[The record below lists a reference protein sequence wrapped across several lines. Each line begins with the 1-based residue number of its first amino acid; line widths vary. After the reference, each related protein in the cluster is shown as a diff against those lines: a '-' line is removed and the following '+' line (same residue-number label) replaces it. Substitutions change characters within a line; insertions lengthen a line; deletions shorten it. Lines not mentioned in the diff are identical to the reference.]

1 MAVEFRTPALRRI
14 GEVQAPVRSRW
25 LAGSLCVVGGL
36 ALGIRACWLAAEAPE
51 GLSLAPSSALP
62 SRLYSRP
69 LLLEAGIE
77 PVHLGLRAHLEAAG
91 FRAAPTSDVAPGEFF
106 EREGQWWIGWRP
118 FPRTPVAVE
127 AAEGPAEV
135 RLVVD
140 PAGRVVELRDDE
152 WRPLER
158 MRIEPVLLASV
169 YGELPRDCEPIRL
182 HQLPAHLIDS
192 VLAVEDI
199 RFFEHPGLDAR
210 RVLGASLA
218 NLRALRLV
226 EGAST
231 LTQQLARS
239 LYLSRE
245 RTFGRKLRELR
256 LALAL
261 ERRHSKPEI
270 LEAYLNEVYLGQRGA
285 VRIHG
290 IGAAAQ
296 HYFRKDAVALSLAES
311 AVLAGLLR
319 GPSLYSPHRHP
330 ERALSRRR
338 LVLTRMVRAGVLS
351 TSAAEAA
358 NAEPLGVLPP
368 PAPVVAPYFVD
379 AVRAELA
386 AAGRGQDWLA
396 REGIHVVTTLDLR
409 LQRAAEESVHDALL
423 ALEKEHPALRRDE
436 GPLQAALVALDPRT
450 GDVLALVGGRD
461 HRRSPYNRAIRSQ
474 RQPGSLFKPIVAL
487 AAFASESHDLT
498 LASELLDA
506 PLRVL
511 RPNGAWRP
519 TNYDGRFRGR
529 VTVREALEESLNV
542 PMARLALQVGLPRV
556 VDTARR
562 LGIESRM
569 APEPSLALG
578 AFEVSLFEITRA
590 YAVLAAGGIRARPRM
605 LLLAMDGR
613 GVPLE
618 ATPIERVPAFDPA
631 PVAFVTE
638 ALEGAIDRGTGRS
651 LRARGFQGR
660 LAGKTGTSNGF
671 RDAWFVGYTPEL
683 AVGVWVGFDDGT
695 SVGLS
700 GARGALPVF
709 AVFAKRTLPSEPDA
723 AGKLV
728 AVTSEAPGDR

>member
-1 MAVEFRTPALRRI
+1 V
-14 GEVQAPVRSRW
+14 PVRRRW
-25 LAGSLCVVGGL
+25 LVGSLFLVGGI
-36 ALGIRACWLAAEAPE
+36 ALGMLFHWLVLETPLEA
-51 GLSLAPSSALP
+51 LSLAPAPALP
-62 SRLYSRP
+62 SRVYSRP
-69 LLLEAGIE
+69 FLLEPGIE
-77 PVHLGLRAHLEAAG
+77 PERLGLRTHLEAAG
-91 FRAAPTSDVAPGEFF
+91 FRPAPSSGVAPGEYF

-118 FPRTPVAVE
+118 FPRTPAALD
-127 AAEGPAEV
+127 AAEGPNEL

-140 PAGRVVELRDDE
+140 SAGRIAELRDE
-152 WRPLER
+152 RWRRLER
-158 MRIEPVLLASV
+158 MQIEPVLLASL
-169 YGELPRDCEPIRL
+169 YGEAPREREPIRL
-182 HQLPAHLIDS
+182 HQLPPHLIDA

-199 RFFEHPGLDAR
+199 RFFDHPGLDAR
-210 RVLGASLA
+210 RVVGASLA
-218 NLRALRLV
+218 NLRAWRLA

-231 LTQQLARS
+231 LTQQLVRS

-245 RTFGRKLRELR
+245 RAFGRKLREMR

-261 ERRHSKPEI
+261 ERRYGKPEI

-290 IGAAAQ
+290 VGAAAH
-296 HYFRKDAVALSLAES
+296 HYFRKDAVALSVAES

-338 LVLTRMVRAGVLS
+338 LVLRRMVRAGVLPS
-351 TSAAEAA
+351 TAAAA
-358 NAEPLGVLPP
+358 AAAEPLGVLPP
-368 PAPVVAPYFVD
+368 PPSVVAPWFVAALRTD
-379 AVRAELA
+379 LA
-386 AAGRGQDWLA
+386 ASADDTGGPAG
-396 REGIHVVTTLDLR
+396 EGMHLVTTLDLR
-409 LQRAAEESVHDALL
+409 LQRAGEEAVRV
-423 ALEKEHPALRRDE
+423 ALETIEKEQPALRRDE
-436 GPLQAALVALDPRT
+436 LPLQAALVALDPRS
-450 GDVLALVGGRD
+450 GDILALVGGRD
-461 HRRSPYNRAIRSQ
+461 HRRSPFDRALRSR

-487 AAFASESHDLT
+487 AAFSSEPEKLT

-511 RPNGAWRP
+511 RPSGAWRP
-519 TNYDGRFRGR
+519 TNYDGRFRGL
-529 VTVREALEESLNV
+529 VTVREALEKSLNV

-590 YAVLAAGGIRARPRM
+590 YAVLAAGGIRAKPRM
-605 LLLAMDGR
+605 RLLTLDGG

-618 ATPIERVPAFDPA
+618 ASAVERVRAFDAA

-638 ALEGAIDRGTGRS
+638 ALEGAVDRGTGRG

-671 RDAWFVGYTPEL
+671 RDSWFVGYTPEL
-683 AVGVWVGFDDGT
+683 AVGIWVGFDDGK
-695 SVGLS
+695 SAGLS

-709 AVFAKRTLPSEPDA
+709 AEFAQRALPSVPPPPGTPLAVTTTEAA
-723 AGKLV
+723 AG
-728 AVTSEAPGDR
+728 R

>member
-1 MAVEFRTPALRRI
+1 M
-14 GEVQAPVRSRW
+14 RSRW
-25 LAGSLCVVGGL
+25 LVGSPLLIGAFVLGVG
-36 ALGIRACWLAAEAPE
+36 AYWLTLDPPPEA
-51 GLSLAPSSALP
+51 LSLAPPPSLSS
-62 SRLYSRP
+62 RVYSRP
-69 LLLEAGIE
+69 FLLEAGIE
-77 PVHLGLRAHLEAAG
+77 PARLGLRAHLEAAG

-118 FPRTPVAVE
+118 FPRTPVALE
-127 AAEGPAEV
+127 AAEGPDEL

-140 PAGRVVELRDDE
+140 PAGRVVELRDQE
-152 WRPLER
+152 WRHLER

-169 YGELPRDCEPIRL
+169 YGDAPRESEPIRL
-182 HQLPAHLIDS
+182 HQLPPHLIDA

-210 RVLGASLA
+210 RVVGATLS
-218 NLRALRLV
+218 NLRAWRLV

-245 RTFGRKLRELR
+245 RAFGRKLREMR

-261 ERRHSKPEI
+261 ERHHSKPEI

-290 IGAAAQ
+290 VGAAAH
-296 HYFRKDAVALSLAES
+296 HYFRKDAAALSVAES

-330 ERALSRRR
+330 ERALTRRR
-338 LVLTRMVRAGVLS
+338 LVLRRMVQAGVLS

-379 AVRAELA
+379 ALMAELA
-386 AAGRGQDWLA
+386 AEGRGGGGPA
-396 REGIHVVTTLDLR
+396 GAGIHLVTTLDLR
-409 LQRAAEESVHDALL
+409 LQRAAEEAVRDTLL

-450 GDVLALVGGRD
+450 GDVLAVVGGRD
-461 HRRSPYNRAIRSQ
+461 HGRSPYNRALRAR

-487 AAFASESHDLT
+487 AAFASEPEELT

-506 PLRVL
+506 PLRLL
-511 RPNGAWRP
+511 RPNGTWRP
-519 TNYDGRFRGR
+519 MNYDGRFRGR
-529 VTVREALEESLNV
+529 VTVREALEKSLNV
-542 PMARLALQVGLPRV
+542 PMARLALQIGLPRV
-556 VDTARR
+556 VDTAQR

-590 YAVLAAGGIRARPRM
+590 YAVLAAGGIRAKPRM
-605 LLLAMDGR
+605 LLLAMDDR
-613 GVPLE
+613 GAPLE
-618 ATPIERVPAFDPA
+618 TRAVERVAAFDSA

-638 ALEGAIDRGTGRS
+638 ALEGVVDRGTGRG
-651 LRARGFQGR
+651 LRTRGIQGR

-671 RDAWFVGYTPEL
+671 RDSWFVGYTPEL

-695 SVGLS
+695 SVGLT

-709 AVFAKRTLPSEPDA
+709 AEFAKRALPSSPDA
-723 AGKLV
+723 VEKRA
-728 AVTSEAPGDR
+728 ATQTETAAHR

>member
-1 MAVEFRTPALRRI
+1 M
-14 GEVQAPVRSRW
+14 
-25 LAGSLCVVGGL
+25 
-36 ALGIRACWLAAEAPE
+36 EA
-51 GLSLAPSSALP
+51 LSLVPSRALP

-69 LLLEAGIE
+69 FLLEAGIE
-77 PVHLGLRAHLEAAG
+77 PARLGLRAHLEAAG
-91 FRAAPTSDVAPGEFF
+91 FRAAPTSGVAPGEFF
-106 EREGQWWIGWRP
+106 ERDGQWWIGWRP

-140 PAGRVVELRDDE
+140 PAGRVVELRDDQ
-152 WRPLER
+152 WRRLER
-158 MRIEPVLLASV
+158 MQIEPVLLASI
-169 YGELPRDCEPIRL
+169 YGESPREREPIRL
-182 HQLPAHLIDS
+182 HQLPTHLIDA
-192 VLAVEDI
+192 VLAVEDL

-210 RVLGASLA
+210 RVVGASLA
-218 NLRALRLV
+218 NLRAGRLA

-245 RTFGRKLRELR
+245 RAFGRKLREVR
-256 LALAL
+256 LALAI

-290 IGAAAQ
+290 VGAAAH
-296 HYFRKDAVALSLAES
+296 HYFRKDAAALSLAES

-319 GPSLYSPHRHP
+319 GPSIYSPHRHP

-338 LVLTRMVRAGVLS
+338 MVLRRMVRAGVLS

-358 NAEPLGVLPP
+358 DAEPLGVVTP

-379 AVRAELA
+379 ALMTELS
-386 AAGRGQDWLA
+386 AAGHGEDWLA
-396 REGIHVVTTLDLR
+396 GEGIHVVTTLDLR
-409 LQRAAEESVHDALL
+409 LQRTAEGAVHDALL

-461 HRRSPYNRAIRSQ
+461 HRRSPYNRALRAR

-487 AAFASESHDLT
+487 AAFASDSEGLT

-506 PLRVL
+506 PLRLL

-519 TNYDGRFRGR
+519 TNYDGRFRGL
-529 VTVREALEESLNV
+529 VTVREALEKSLNV

-590 YAVLAAGGIRARPRM
+590 YAVLAAGGTRAKPRM

-613 GVPLE
+613 GAPLE
-618 ATPIERVPAFDPA
+618 ASAIERVPAFDSA

-638 ALEGAIDRGTGRS
+638 ALEGAVDRGTGRS
-651 LRARGFQGR
+651 LRTRGFHGR

-671 RDAWFVGYTPEL
+671 RDSWFVGYTPEL

-709 AVFAKRTLPSEPDA
+709 AEFAKRALPSEPDA
-723 AGKLV
+723 VGKLV
-728 AVTSEAPGDR
+728 TTAEASGDR